1 MSVCS
6 ITGQKRR
13 EHVCKQQVGLSIWKA
28 IRASVVC
35 LEGQSWETDTSAREK
50 TEKMLSLIFI
60 FAHLQ
65 RHFSYSH
72 LYCDP
77 EIKQH
82 TRRLCFHSWGSTLS
96 CFCIFLKLSFITSFF
111 PNIIFFIDYLGILYN
126 ASLSSHVNLPTQCSL
141 LSKVYTKYNLC
152 CSYTH
157 WNVVMLPMAR
167 SLKITESF
175 SIHPQEVNNCEK
187 LYFSICIIIFKDYL
201 LYVLV
206 QIFEINLDQR
216 MTN

>member
-50 TEKMLSLIFI
+50 TEKMLSFIFI
-60 FAHLQ
+60 FAHIQ
-65 RHFSYSH
+65 RNFSYSH
-72 LYCDP
+72 LYYDP

-82 TRRLCFHSWGSTLS
+82 TTRLCFHSWGSTWS
-96 CFCIFLKLSFITSFF
+96 CFCIFLKLNFITSFF
-111 PNIIFFIDYLGILYN
+111 SQHNMFIDYLGILYN
-126 ASLSSHVNLPTQCSL
+126 ASQSSYVNVPTQCSL
-141 LSKVYTKYNLC
+141 LSKIYTKYNLC
-152 CSYTH
+152 CPYTH

-175 SIHPQEVNNCEK
+175 PIHPPEVNNCEK
-187 LYFSICIIIFKDYL
+187 LYFSVFIIIFKDYL

-206 QIFEINLDQR
+206 QIFEINLE
-216 MTN
+216 